1 MSLSYKEKML
11 AELKG
16 FMNIEALDGRI
27 SIGFTG
33 ARLFYDLLIKD
44 IKEDKEME
52 GGKLVNS
59 LAEVDMP
66 VKIVTLSDTEDL
78 MKSADYKKRF
88 VAEYFQTKI
97 RYEKLKA
104 FNNKIEAARMNLDR
118 YPPFTAN
125 RNVEMPEHDC
135 PDHLLQSQ
143 QHIMG
148 EYLHTLELRAVI
160 EGINLDAYK

>member
-1 MSLSYKEKML
+1 MNYKEKML

-16 FMNIEALDGRI
+16 FLDMEALDGRI
-27 SIGFTG
+27 SINFLG

-66 VKIVTLSDTEDL
+66 EKIVTLRDTEDL
-78 MKSADYKKRF
+78 MISADYKKRF

-97 RYEKLKA
+97 RYEKLRA

-125 RNVEMPEHDC
+125 RNLVMPEHDC
-135 PDHLLQSQ
+135 PDHLLENQ

-148 EYLHTLELRAVI
+148 EYLHIMELRAVI
-160 EGINLDAYK
+160 EGIDLDLYK